1 MTARQSKYA
10 SWLIHAIV
18 WAVVIIMPLFGTSPD
33 RPMMT
38 WSEYIRFLLVPISFI
53 VVFYINYLLLID
65 RYLTKRRMGLY
76 IVSNILLILIVM
88 TVVHLFFRYI
98 LPQGHFRPPKDRPLW
113 DSIMFFARNALI
125 YILVIGASVA
135 IKMTA
140 GWYRAESARKDLEH
154 RRSEAELQ
162 NLRNQINPHFLFN
175 TLNNIYSLIQIDTGR
190 AQTAVHDLSHL
201 LRYVLY
207 GSSREKVPLGEE
219 INFLKEYVDLMRLRM
234 PKHVQVKV
242 NFPEDTSVMVAPL
255 LFISLV
261 ENAFKHGVNNDAPSF
276 VEISIVLED
285 GRIICRTANS
295 YFPKNASDHSG
306 SGIGIANLS
315 RRLEMIYPG
324 RYEFRYGKEG
334 DEYRTYLSIQP

>member
-219 INFLKEYVDLMRLRM
+219 INFLKEYVDLMRLRL
-234 PKHVQVKV
+234 PKHVQVRV

-276 VEISIVLED
+276 VEISIVLEE
-285 GRIICRTANS
+285 GKVICRTANS
-295 YFPKNASDHSG
+295 YFPKPASDHSG

-315 RRLEMIYPG
+315 RRLEMLYPG

-334 DEYRTYLSIQP
+334 DEYRTYLSIRL